1 MLLLQEKSCNFR
13 DVSGD
18 RYERMVMTPQLIH
31 WQLPGSCVHT
41 YSMIRVLFLIC
52 FPGETVAKYHFVKY
66 FMKMD
71 FFCSGKRVN
80 SRILRMG
87 FDL

>member
-1 MLLLQEKSCNFR
+1 MTGMGGGDYAAACPLAASGFLCSYLQ
-13 DVSGD
+13 
-18 RYERMVMTPQLIH
+18 YE
-31 WQLPGSCVHT
+31 PGAVFD
-41 YSMIRVLFLIC
+41 L
-52 FPGETVAKYHFVKY
+52 FPGKKVAKYHFVKY